1 MLKCKVK
8 DKVKVYKKNLFF
20 NKIDKI
26 MVGTIE
32 KIEEWKELD
41 TFKYIEYDCYKV
53 IVSVDNKKITIKD
66 NYSKILF
73 RKYEFKL
80 CK

>member
-8 DKVKVYKKNLFF
+8 DKVKVYKRNLFL
-20 NKIDKI
+20 NKINKI
-26 MVGTIE
+26 MIGRIE

-41 TFKYIEYDCYKV
+41 TFKYIEYDCYK
-53 IVSVDNKKITIKD
+53 IIISVDNKKIAIQD
-66 NYSKILF
+66 SYSKLMF